1 MDSGSEIEHEA
12 FLSLWLSRFVF
23 PNSNSVI
30 SRSVFPIAVKLAR
43 GTRIA
48 HVPAVLAGIYID
60 LSFLKEK
67 IVALSLV
74 DSWEDEN
81 RKLEITIWSPFQLV
95 QIWARERFKDL
106 RSEPSLIMR
115 GEPRFAQWHK
125 LMMEDENV
133 RMVLVFF

>member
-1 MDSGSEIEHEA
+1 M
-12 FLSLWLSRFVF
+12 SRFVS

-81 RKLEITIWSPFQLV
+81 TKLEITIWSPFRLV